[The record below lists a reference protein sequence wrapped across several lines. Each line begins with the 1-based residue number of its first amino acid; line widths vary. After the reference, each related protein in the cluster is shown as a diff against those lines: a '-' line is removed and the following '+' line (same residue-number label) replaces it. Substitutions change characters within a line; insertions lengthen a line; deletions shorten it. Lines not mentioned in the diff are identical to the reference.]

1 MTYAPPASRSYD
13 SARITLGMIT
23 IPVTVYVETV
33 DTSKASFS
41 RKLFTKDGGHAVGV
55 KKYDKETDKDL
66 AEDEIV
72 KKVETSSGPVYV
84 SDTEIESLM
93 TLTPHAITVK
103 GFYPLATAGKVFVP
117 KQYRSV
123 EPAKILKGK
132 KKVDDPLAQTFF
144 AVLLEAM
151 RTENVLAYC
160 EYVSRGKPVPVVLL
174 PDGMLWVVHF
184 EEELRERREVTLP
197 AADAALVEQTRA
209 LIQAKLGGDHVEL
222 SDVRSQLI
230 QEFAEQKAAAGDFDE
245 SVEVEPETPEATTA
259 QDLMALLQASIASA
273 AA

>member
-13 SARITLGMIT
+13 SARITVGMIT
-23 IPVTVYVETV
+23 IPVTVFVETV
-33 DTSKASFS
+33 DTTKASFS
-41 RKLFTKDGGHAVGV
+41 RKLYTKDGHSVGV
-55 KKYDKETDKDL
+55 KKYDKETEKDL
-66 AEDEIV
+66 TDEDIV
-72 KKVETSSGPVYV
+72 KKVETSNGPVYV

-103 GFYPLATAGKVFVP
+103 NFYPLSTAGKTFVP

-144 AVLLEAM
+144 AVFLEAM
-151 RTENVLAYC
+151 RAENVLAYC
-160 EYVSRGKPVPVVLL
+160 EYVSRGKPIPVVLL

-184 EEELRERREVTLP
+184 EEELRQRREVALP
-197 AADAALVEQTRA
+197 EPAAALVDQTRA
-209 LIQAKLGGDHVEL
+209 LIKTLAGGEHVEL

-230 QEFAEQKAAAGDFDE
+230 QQFAEEKAAAGDFAE
-245 SVEVEPETPEATTA
+245 AAEVEPATPEVSTA